1 MAQHPPVPAEGSD
14 HPDEADEAG
23 DGGDEGEGADRG
35 ALRNLVEWAS
45 IIVGALLVA
54 LVVKTFL
61 FQVFLIPSDSM
72 FPELAAQDR
81 VVVNKLSYR
90 TGEVERGDLIVFRRP
105 PAALPSDINDLI
117 KRVVA
122 TEGETVSVEDGRVHV
137 DGRPLE
143 EPYLPEG
150 VATSEMAPVDV
161 PADHLWVMGDNR
173 GNSQDS
179 RYFGP
184 ISEELVVGRAFLKLW
199 PLGDVG
205 GL

>member
-1 MAQHPPVPAEGSD
+1 VAQHPPVPAEGSE
-14 HPDEADEAG
+14 HPDEAGEAEEV
-23 DGGDEGEGADRG
+23 GGAAAPGAV
-35 ALRNLVEWAS
+35 RNLVEWAA
-45 IIVGALLVA
+45 IIAGALLVA

-72 FPELAAQDR
+72 FPELVQQDR

-105 PAALPSDINDLI
+105 PSAMPSDINDLI

-122 TEGETVSVEDGRVHV
+122 TGGETVSVEDGRVHV

-150 VATSEMAPVDV
+150 VRTSEMAPVEV
-161 PADHLWVMGDNR
+161 PEGQLWVMGDNR

-184 ISEELVVGRAFLKLW
+184 ISDDLVVGRAFVKLW
-199 PLGDVG
+199 PLNDVG